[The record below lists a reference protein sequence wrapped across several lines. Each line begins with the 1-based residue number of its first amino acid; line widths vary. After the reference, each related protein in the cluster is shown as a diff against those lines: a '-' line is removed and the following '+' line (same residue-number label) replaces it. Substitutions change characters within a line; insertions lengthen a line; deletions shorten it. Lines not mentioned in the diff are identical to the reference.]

1 MTRVA
6 VPPGPPGSPPRVLH
20 VVESWRPVPSGYAA
34 RSWWIVTGQARANT
48 SAPAVLVT
56 SRQSVYG
63 AGPAEAPADVPLD
76 TLSPS
81 TSEAWLRGRLPS
93 PLARPWHVGARALE
107 GAIVDAARR
116 HDAELVHVH
125 WSSAIGAAAAGAA
138 RRLRVPLVA
147 EVRFDLAGAMGAQ
160 TFGGRLAPLENLL
173 RRRFERH
180 LDAATRIV
188 AASDALA
195 GLLRARFPALAPRL
209 HVVPNG
215 VDADFLARCDAVRAG
230 RARGDGAPVTL
241 GTTSKMLRYENLD
254 ALVELCAARPALDL
268 VFVGD
273 GPERGRLERRAAP
286 LNAERAGRVRFTG
299 RRPAEEMP
307 ERLADI
313 DLFVVPRSDLAIT
326 RFASPIKVVEA
337 MAAAR
342 AIVGT
347 AVGDTRVLLDG
358 GCGELVPAGD
368 PQALG
373 TAVDAL
379 AADPGR
385 RAALGERAR
394 TRVAIDY
401 DGTTLLA
408 RYADVYA
415 AALTGGPPPRHR
427 RTQSLRT
434 GDATRPSIRAS
445 SSRGADV

>member
-1 MTRVA
+1 MTRA
-6 VPPGPPGSPPRVLH
+6 VVPSGSPPRALH

-34 RSWWIVTGQARANT
+34 RSWWIVAGQARANT

-56 SRQSVYG
+56 SRQSVY
-63 AGPAEAPADVPLD
+63 ANGPADALTGVPLE

-81 TSEAWLRGRLPS
+81 PVEGWLRERLPP
-93 PLARPWHVGARALE
+93 PLARPWHVDARALE
-107 GAIVDAARR
+107 RAIVEAARR

-125 WSSAIGAAAAGAA
+125 WSSAIGAAAASAA
-138 RRLRVPLVA
+138 RRLDVPLVA

-160 TFGGRLAPLENLL
+160 SFGGRLAPLENLL

-180 LDAATRIV
+180 LGAATRIV

-195 GLLRARFPALAPRL
+195 GLLRARFPDLAPRL

-215 VDADFLARCDAVRAG
+215 VDADFLARCDAVRAERVHG
-230 RARGDGAPVTL
+230 DARPVTL

-254 ALVELCAARPALDL
+254 ALIELCATRPALDL

-299 RRPAEEMP
+299 RLPAEEIP

-342 AIVGT
+342 AVVGT
-347 AVGDTRVLLDG
+347 AVGDTRALLDG
-358 GCGELVPAGD
+358 GCGELVPPGD
-368 PQALG
+368 PRALDA
-373 TAVDAL
+373 AVDAL
-379 AADPGR
+379 AADPERR
-385 RAALGERAR
+385 RALGLRAR
-394 TRVAIDY
+394 TRIATDY
-401 DGTTLLA
+401 DGTALLA

-415 AALTGGPPPRHR
+415 AALAGGP
-427 RTQSLRT
+427 SLRY
-434 GDATRPSIRAS
+434 
-445 SSRGADV
+445 